1 MMQWR
6 ILFKIVGVV
15 GTCLLIL
22 IGSVACGQ
30 PRSNTAQ
37 PGIAT
42 AIPTTPE
49 RAPLPATP
57 ALPTRTGE
65 ISREDAI
72 RIATEYANGGTV
84 KEVELNTERGARV
97 YEVEFTNGSE
107 VYVDVV
113 TGRVAYAKLRSD
125 GEREDHH
132 EEEHDDQQE
141 RDHHGGE

>member
-6 ILFKIVGVV
+6 IIFKIVGMLGV
-15 GTCLLIL
+15 CLLVL
-22 IGSVACGQ
+22 IGGTACGQ
-30 PRSNTAQ
+30 QPSDAAQ
-37 PGIAT
+37 PGVTTAPPAT
-42 AIPTTPE
+42 EE
-49 RAPLPATP
+49 RESLPATP

-84 KEVELNTERGARV
+84 SEVELNTERGARV

-113 TGRVAYAKLRSD
+113 TGRVAYAQLRSD
-125 GEREDHH
+125 DEPDEHH
-132 EEEHDDQQE
+132 EEEHDDQHE
-141 RDHHGGE
+141 RDHHDE

>member
-6 ILFKIVGVV
+6 IIFKIVGMPGV
-15 GTCLLIL
+15 CLLVL
-22 IGSVACGQ
+22 IGGTACGQ
-30 PRSNTAQ
+30 QPADSAQ
-37 PGIAT
+37 PAGLTDQPAT
-42 AIPTTPE
+42 EE
-49 RAPLPATP
+49 REPLPVTP

-84 KEVELNTERGARV
+84 SEVELNSERGARV

-113 TGRVAYAKLRSD
+113 TGRVAYAQLRGD
-125 GEREDHH
+125 GERDDHH
-132 EEEHDDQQE
+132 EEEHEYQRE
-141 RDHHGGE
+141 RDH

>member
-6 ILFKIVGVV
+6 IIFKIVGML
-15 GTCLLIL
+15 GICLLVL
-22 IGSVACGQ
+22 IGGTACGQ
-30 PRSNTAQ
+30 QPSDAVQ
-37 PGIAT
+37 PGEPTARPAT
-42 AIPTTPE
+42 E
-49 RAPLPATP
+49 EQEPLATTP

-84 KEVELNTERGARV
+84 SEVELNTERGARV

-113 TGRVAYAKLRSD
+113 TGRVAYAQLRGD
-125 GEREDHH
+125 GERDEHH
-132 EEEHDDQQE
+132 EEEHDDQRE
-141 RDHHGGE
+141 RDHHDE